1 MVVHDIITI
10 DPEIV
15 SGTPVFTG
23 TRVPIQSLFDY
34 ITAGD
39 SLELYLEDFPGV
51 KKEQALKLLELA
63 GKELNNQVLHKF
75 HEDIAR

>member
-1 MVVHDIITI
+1 MVLHNLITI

-34 ITAGD
+34 ISAGD
-39 SLELYLEDFPGV
+39 SLEVYLNDFPGV

-63 GKELNNQVLHKF
+63 GKELNHQVIHKF
-75 HEDIAR
+75 HEDIAG

>member
-1 MVVHDIITI
+1 MVLHDLITI

-34 ITAGD
+34 IAAGD
-39 SLELYLEDFPGV
+39 SLEVYLEDFPGV
-51 KKEQALKLLELA
+51 KKEQALRLLELA
-63 GKELNNQVLHKF
+63 GKEFNNQLFQKL
-75 HEDIAR
+75 HEDITG